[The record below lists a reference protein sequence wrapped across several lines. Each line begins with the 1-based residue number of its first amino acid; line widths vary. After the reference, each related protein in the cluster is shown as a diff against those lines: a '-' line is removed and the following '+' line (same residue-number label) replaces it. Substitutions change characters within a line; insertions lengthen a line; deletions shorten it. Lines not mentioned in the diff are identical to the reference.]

1 MRAVGGFAAAQRVAN
16 LSHLVE
22 DAPAD
27 WRPRIVAALS
37 DSTFHVWLSRE
48 PPRQLPVD
56 AEGAAAAI
64 EDYVRQ
70 QMPAQPGRDVR
81 AAVFAPVGPPDAPF
95 GPPFNQGPYAGP
107 MGGMGGMRGMGSM
120 MHQMMGPNFGV
131 WRGLQVAVKL
141 NDGQWL
147 SFATTLPKGAPS
159 VSWQFIISMVLMGV
173 IVLVVSI
180 WAVRRVTAPL
190 GMLSGAADRLGRD
203 VAAEPLAE
211 AGTVEMQ
218 RAARAFNRMQERLRR
233 LIESR
238 TQMLAALSHDLRT
251 PLTLLRLRTE
261 EVADGEERDKMLAT
275 IAEMDEMIGSTLAF
289 ARDEVRAEPRRRVDI
304 AALLESVVD
313 DMADAGLPVSMTP
326 AQPAIHECQPGA
338 LKRALTNLLDNAVK
352 YGKRAQAALTSTA
365 EAIEITIDD
374 EGPGIPEAELA
385 ESVPAVLPG
394 RGIAQPRHRRHR
406 LRPRDRAGD
415 RAGAWRRTHARQSP
429 GRRLARDDQ
438 AAGLARPVSA
448 FAVGDMLDQ
457 FDDVAAQLAVLDAHE
472 GLDQRKPVDGGEKLG
487 DIGRRDGLAH
497 AAAMPARRRRALE
510 EKRNRH
516 LQDVA
521 HLLQAA
527 GADAVGALF
536 VFLHLLEGQPERVAQ
551 PFLAH
556 AQHHAAHAHAR
567 ADIFVRWIGNFPWHR
582 LFAGGRLSHKI
593 EPCFNSISWRR
604 CRGPPAPKRRR
615 HPTGRDADKAA
626 GDDVAQEM
634 VIGADEAD
642 GDRRHRQRV

>member
-1 MRAVGGFAAAQRVAN
+1 MTRIFPKSLFGQTLLILLVGLVVSHAIGAWIYAGAREKAVRAVGGFAAAQRVAN

-22 DAPAD
+22 DAPPD

-70 QMPAQPGRDVR
+70 QMPAQPGREVR

-95 GPPFNQGPYAGP
+95 GAPFNQGPYAGP
-107 MGGMGGMRGMGSM
+107 MGGMRGMGTM
-120 MHQMMGPNFGV
+120 MHQMMGPSFGV

-173 IVLVVSI
+173 IVLAVSI

-211 AGTVEMQ
+211 TGTVEMQ

-261 EVADGEERDKMLAT
+261 EVAEGEERDKMLAT
-275 IAEMDEMIGSTLAF
+275 IREMDEMIGSTLAI

-304 AALLESVVD
+304 AALIESVVD

-326 AQPAIHECQPGA
+326 AAPASHECQPGT

-352 YGKRAQAALTSTA
+352 YGKRAQAALTGTP
-365 EAIEITIDD
+365 EAVEITIDD

-385 ESVPAVLPG
+385 KVFQPFYRVEESRSRDTGGTGLGLA
-394 RGIAQPRHRRHR
+394 IAQ
-406 LRPRDRAGD
+406 AVV
-415 RAGAWRRTHARQSP
+415 
-429 GRRLARDDQ
+429 Q
-438 AAGLARPVSA
+438 A
-448 FAVGDMLDQ
+448 
-457 FDDVAAQLAVLDAHE
+457 H
-472 GLDQRKPVDGGEKLG
+472 GGELTLANRPGGGLRATIKL
-487 DIGRRDGLAH
+487 
-497 AAAMPARRRRALE
+497 P
-510 EKRNRH
+510 
-516 LQDVA
+516 V
-521 HLLQAA
+521 
-527 GADAVGALF
+527 
-536 VFLHLLEGQPERVAQ
+536 
-551 PFLAH
+551 
-556 AQHHAAHAHAR
+556 
-567 ADIFVRWIGNFPWHR
+567 
-582 LFAGGRLSHKI
+582 
-593 EPCFNSISWRR
+593 
-604 CRGPPAPKRRR
+604 
-615 HPTGRDADKAA
+615 
-626 GDDVAQEM
+626 
-634 VIGADEAD
+634 
-642 GDRRHRQRV
+642 